1 MAKGSG
7 ASSSREVKQLIR
19 HQKRSAAVE
28 TLFTIALLLFA
39 GSQLM
44 LTAYSQNPNPADL
57 IFLVATPVTTL
68 SVVALALLIGG
79 ENLYTVI
86 KEELHYE

>member
-1 MAKGSG
+1 MGQIPPKPT
-7 ASSSREVKQLIR
+7 ASEEVNELIE

-44 LTAYSQNPNPADL
+44 VTVYSATPTMADL
-57 IFLVATPVTTL
+57 IFLIATPITTL
-68 SVVALALLIGG
+68 SVIVIALLIGG
-79 ENLYTVI
+79 ENLYEVVRD
-86 KEELHYE
+86 ELD